1 MQNASA
7 QVSGAPAFGH
17 PRVGQRV
24 NTAYGAGK
32 VVGGERYSRIDGG
45 INRFAVELD
54 GNPFFYSPSI
64 SGHPRS
70 GSRTET
76 RHNMPLIKGQRH
88 QGNKPPF

>member
-54 GNPFFYSPSI
+54 RKSLLLFPVYFWPSEI
-64 SGHPRS
+64 R
-70 GSRTET
+70 
-76 RHNMPLIKGQRH
+76 I
-88 QGNKPPF
+88 